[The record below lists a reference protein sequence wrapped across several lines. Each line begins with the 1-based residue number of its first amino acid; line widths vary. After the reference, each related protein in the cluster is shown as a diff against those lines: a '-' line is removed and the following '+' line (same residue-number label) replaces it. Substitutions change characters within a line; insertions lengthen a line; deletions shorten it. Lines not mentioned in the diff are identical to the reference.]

1 MTVDDATSVRHVP
14 ARDVPVPA
22 HLSPE
27 AQAMLSLPPL
37 GEAPAS
43 PALDDKEGWRARTAA
58 QNEMVLASM
67 APRAAKIDADVEDR
81 VVDGVPVFVITP
93 RGIPADDRRVFL
105 DIHGGAL
112 VMGNGECCRA
122 MGLTTIPRTGV
133 TTWAVYYRMP
143 PDHPYPAPLDDCVA
157 VYRALLRD
165 HDPRDVIVGG
175 SSAGGNLA
183 AALILRA
190 RDEGLPIPAAAVLL
204 TPEVDLTESGDSF
217 QTNLG
222 LDSVLTSSLMATN
235 LLYANGH
242 DLADPYLSP
251 LFGDFTKGFPPT
263 LLQAGTRD
271 LFLSNAVRMHRALRV
286 AGIEAELH
294 VLEAAPHGG
303 FFGTAPEDDELDR
316 EVRRFVDEHWRT

>member
-43 PALDDKEGWRARTAA
+43 PALDDNEGWRARTAA
-58 QNEMVLASM
+58 QNVMVLASM

-133 TTWAVYYRMP
+133 TTGAVDYRMP
-143 PDHPYPAPLDDCVA
+143 PD
-157 VYRALLRD
+157 
-165 HDPRDVIVGG
+165 
-175 SSAGGNLA
+175 
-183 AALILRA
+183 
-190 RDEGLPIPAAAVLL
+190 
-204 TPEVDLTESGDSF
+204 
-217 QTNLG
+217 
-222 LDSVLTSSLMATN
+222 
-235 LLYANGH
+235 
-242 DLADPYLSP
+242 
-251 LFGDFTKGFPPT
+251 PP
-263 LLQAGTRD
+263 
-271 LFLSNAVRMHRALRV
+271 
-286 AGIEAELH
+286 
-294 VLEAAPHGG
+294 
-303 FFGTAPEDDELDR
+303 
-316 EVRRFVDEHWRT
+316 